1 MQHMKHIAYSFGMFI
16 IIFIFAFIN
25 STTTTTTTP
34 TTPIENFTPKI
45 RAFYRP
51 IIRNARISSE
61 GIYTKSSSNINNLF
75 RKAGIV

>member
-25 STTTTTTTP
+25 STT

>member
-1 MQHMKHIAYSFGMFI
+1 MKHIAYSVGMLI

-25 STTTTTTTP
+25 SSGS
-34 TTPIENFTPKI
+34 IENFTPKI

-61 GIYTKSSSNINNLF
+61 GVYTKSTANINNLF

>member
-25 STTTTTTTP
+25 STTTTT